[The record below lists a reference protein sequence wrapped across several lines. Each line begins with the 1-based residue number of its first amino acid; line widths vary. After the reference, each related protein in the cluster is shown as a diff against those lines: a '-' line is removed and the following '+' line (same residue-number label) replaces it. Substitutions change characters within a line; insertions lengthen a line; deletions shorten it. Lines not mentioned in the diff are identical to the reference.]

1 VDQETKDNL
10 TSRNTWIRVVYMIL
24 FAVIYYIVEFV
35 IAVVAVVQFLSTLFT
50 GKVNQQ
56 LQALGQGVGAYVNE
70 IIQFLTY
77 HTDDKPYPF
86 APWSKEAPGAGKA
99 ARAKPQRTPK
109 GKAGGASG
117 PAAKTP

>member
-1 VDQETKDNL
+1 MEQETKDNL
-10 TSRNTWIRVVYMIL
+10 TSRNTWMRVVYMIL
-24 FAVIYYIVEFV
+24 FAVIFSIVEFV

-50 GKVNQQ
+50 GKVIRQ
-56 LQALGQGVGAYVNE
+56 LQALGQSVAAYVNE
-70 IIQFLTY
+70 ITQFLTY
-77 HTDDKPYPF
+77 RTDDKPYPF
-86 APWSKEAPGAGKA
+86 AAWPKGAPGAGKA

>member
-1 VDQETKDNL
+1 MEQETKDNL
-10 TSRNTWIRVVYMIL
+10 SSRSTWMRVVYMIL
-24 FAVIYYIVEFV
+24 FAVIFYIVEFV

-50 GKVNQQ
+50 GKANRQ

-70 IIQFLTY
+70 ITVFLTY

-86 APWSKEAPGAGKA
+86 APWPKGAPGAKKA

-109 GKAGGASG
+109 GKTGGASG
-117 PAAKTP
+117 PPAKTP

>member
-1 VDQETKDNL
+1 MEQETKDNL
-10 TSRNTWIRVVYMIL
+10 TSRNTWMRVVYMIL
-24 FAVIYYIVEFV
+24 FAVIFNIVEFV

-56 LQALGQGVGAYVNE
+56 LQALGHGVGAYVNE
-70 IIQFLTY
+70 ITRFLTY

-86 APWSKEAPGAGKA
+86 APWPKGAPGAGKA
-99 ARAKPQRTPK
+99 VRAKPPRTPK

-117 PAAKTP
+117 PPAKTP

>member
-1 VDQETKDNL
+1 MEQQTKDNL
-10 TSRNTWIRVVYMIL
+10 TNRSTWMRLVYMIL
-24 FAVIYYIVEFV
+24 FAVIFYIVALV
-35 IAVVAVVQFLSTLFT
+35 IAVVAVVQFLSRLFT

-56 LQALGQGVGAYVNE
+56 LQALGQGVGVYVNE
-70 IIQFLTY
+70 ITVFLTY

-86 APWSKEAPGAGKA
+86 APWPKGAPGAGKA

>member
-1 VDQETKDNL
+1 MEQETKDNL
-10 TSRNTWIRVVYMIL
+10 TSRNTWLRVVYMIL
-24 FAVIYYIVEFV
+24 FAVIFNIVEFA

-50 GKVNQQ
+50 GKVNRQ
-56 LQALGQGVGAYVNE
+56 LQALGHGVGAYVNE
-70 IIQFLTY
+70 ITQFLTY

-86 APWSKEAPGAGKA
+86 APWPKGAPGARKA

-117 PAAKTP
+117 AVAKTP

>member
-1 VDQETKDNL
+1 MEQETTDNL
-10 TSRNTWIRVVYMIL
+10 SSRSTWMRVVYMIL
-24 FAVIYYIVEFV
+24 FAVIFNIVEFV

-50 GKVNQQ
+50 GKVNPQ

-86 APWSKEAPGAGKA
+86 APWPKGSAGARKA
-99 ARAKPQRTPK
+99 ARAKPAPK
-109 GKAGGASG
+109 AKAGRASA
-117 PAAKTP
+117 PTAKTP

>member
-1 VDQETKDNL
+1 MEQKTKDNL
-10 TSRNTWIRVVYMIL
+10 TSRSTWIRVIYMIL
-24 FAVIYYIVEFV
+24 FAVIFNIVELV
-35 IAVVAVVQFLSTLFT
+35 IAVVAVVQFLATLFT

-70 IIQFLTY
+70 VTQFLTY

-86 APWSKEAPGAGKA
+86 APWPKGAPGARKA

-117 PAAKTP
+117 AVAKTP

>member
-1 VDQETKDNL
+1 MEQKTKDNL
-10 TSRNTWIRVVYMIL
+10 TNRSTWMRLVYMIL
-24 FAVIYYIVEFV
+24 FAVIFYIVALV
-35 IAVVAVVQFLSTLFT
+35 IAVVAVVQFLSRLFT

-56 LQALGQGVGAYVNE
+56 LQALGQGVGVYVNE
-70 IIQFLTY
+70 ITVFLTY

-86 APWSKEAPGAGKA
+86 APWPKGAPGAGKA
-99 ARAKPQRTPK
+99 ARAKPPRTPK

>member
-1 VDQETKDNL
+1 MEQETKDNL

-24 FAVIYYIVEFV
+24 FAVIFYIVALV

-50 GKVNQQ
+50 GKVNRQ

-70 IIQFLTY
+70 ITVFLTY

-86 APWSKEAPGAGKA
+86 APWPKGAPGARKA
-99 ARAKPQRTPK
+99 AREKPQRTPK
-109 GKAGGASG
+109 VKAGGASG

>member
-1 VDQETKDNL
+1 MEQKTKDNL
-10 TSRNTWIRVVYMIL
+10 SSGSTWMRVVYMIL
-24 FAVIYYIVEFV
+24 FAVIFNIVEFV
-35 IAVVAVVQFLSTLFT
+35 IAVVAVVQFLFRLFT

-56 LQALGQGVGAYVNE
+56 LQALGQSVGAYVNE
-70 IIQFLTY
+70 ITVFLTY

-86 APWSKEAPGAGKA
+86 APWPKGAPGAKKA

>member
-1 VDQETKDNL
+1 MDQETKDNL

-24 FAVIYYIVEFV
+24 FAVIFNIVELV
-35 IAVVAVVQFLSTLFT
+35 IAVVAVVQFLFTLFT

-70 IIQFLTY
+70 ITVFLTY
-77 HTDDKPYPF
+77 HTDGKPYPF
-86 APWSKEAPGAGKA
+86 APWPKAAPEAGKA
-99 ARAKPQRTPK
+99 ARAKPSRTPK

-117 PAAKTP
+117 TAVKKP

>member
-1 VDQETKDNL
+1 MKQETKDNL

-24 FAVIYYIVEFV
+24 FAVIFYIVEFV
-35 IAVVAVVQFLSTLFT
+35 IAVIAIVQFLSTLFT

-56 LQALGQGVGAYVNE
+56 LQALGQGVGVYVNE
-70 IIQFLTY
+70 ITVFLTY

-86 APWSKEAPGAGKA
+86 APWPKGAPGAGKA

>member
-1 VDQETKDNL
+1 MEQETKDNL
-10 TSRNTWIRVVYMIL
+10 TSRITWMRVVYMIL
-24 FAVIYYIVEFV
+24 FAVIFYIVEFV
-35 IAVVAVVQFLSTLFT
+35 IAVVAIVQFLSTLFT
-50 GKVNQQ
+50 GKANRQ

-70 IIQFLTY
+70 ITVFLTY

-86 APWSKEAPGAGKA
+86 APWPKGAPGAGKA

>member
-1 VDQETKDNL
+1 MEQETKDNL
-10 TSRNTWIRVVYMIL
+10 SSRSTWMRVVYMIL
-24 FAVIYYIVEFV
+24 FAVIFNIVEFV
-35 IAVVAVVQFLSTLFT
+35 IAVVAVVQFLSKLFT

-86 APWSKEAPGAGKA
+86 AP
-99 ARAKPQRTPK
+99 
-109 GKAGGASG
+109 
-117 PAAKTP
+117 

>member
-1 VDQETKDNL
+1 MEQKTKDNL

-24 FAVIYYIVEFV
+24 FAVIFNIVEFV

-56 LQALGQGVGAYVNE
+56 LQALGQSVGAYVNE
-70 IIQFLTY
+70 ITQFLTY

-86 APWSKEAPGAGKA
+86 APWPKAAPGVRKA

-109 GKAGGASG
+109 EKAGGASG
-117 PAAKTP
+117 PVAKTP

>member
-1 VDQETKDNL
+1 MEQKTKDNL
-10 TSRNTWIRVVYMIL
+10 TNRSTWMRVVYMIL
-24 FAVIYYIVEFV
+24 FAVIFYIVALV
-35 IAVVAVVQFLSTLFT
+35 IALVAVVQFLSRLFT

-56 LQALGQGVGAYVNE
+56 LQALGQGVGVYVNE
-70 IIQFLTY
+70 ITVFLTY

-86 APWSKEAPGAGKA
+86 APWPKGSAGAGKA